1 MHFHESM
8 NQNLCILIKI
18 SLKFVPNGPID
29 NKSVLL
35 KRVRFLTAIALC
47 SCLSGGLWD
56 FVNLANY
63 TCLSQRTGYERKIFA
78 IFRGM
83 ENVLKLL
90 GRMWVNHL
98 HQCPVNTLINLFD
111 DNVLTLCAAWFNYMR
126 NYQLFT
132 RRWTSTID
140 KNKQIANIP

>member
-1 MHFHESM
+1 M
-8 NQNLCILIKI
+8 LVK
-18 SLKFVPNGPID
+18 GA
-29 NKSVLL
+29 
-35 KRVRFLTAIALC
+35 T
-47 SCLSGGLWD
+47 GGLCD
-56 FVNLANY
+56 FVNLAYY
-63 TCLSQRTGYERKIFA
+63 TRLSQLTGYERKIFA

-111 DNVLTLCAAWFNYMR
+111 DNVLTLCAAWFNYTR

-132 RRWTSTID
+132 RYWTSTIA